1 MHSMLLARTPQEARR
16 ATGSSRAWS
25 LTSGPTA
32 RRPPSARRLS
42 LMGDERNPSAREAR
56 RASLAA
62 QTPEDAIDNE
72 RLVSALAQDLL
83 GEPPMAAQLAEVYG
97 AHSRALLEA

>member
-1 MHSMLLARTPQEARR
+1 
-16 ATGSSRAWS
+16 
-25 LTSGPTA
+25 
-32 RRPPSARRLS
+32 
-42 LMGDERNPSAREAR
+42 MGDELNPSAREAR

-83 GEPPMAAQLAEVYG
+83 GETPMAVQLAEVYG